1 MATNTKL
8 QRYSTQHITTKLK
21 TDLEFFIEK
30 ILKEKLHHAQ
40 QKIIDAYKSKKYKTI
55 IVAAGRRFG
64 KSKLMAFLLIFLCST
79 QKNKK
84 YAVIAPFYSNARI
97 IFREIKKYIE
107 KSNILSKLVKRM
119 VESPY
124 MTIEFKTGCTIDFR
138 SADNPTSIRGESY
151 HLVILDEAAFIKD
164 NVVKYVIKP
173 LLLDYDAPLIE
184 ISTPNGHNHF
194 YESFLMGENKQN
206 RHISFRFPTWANPF
220 LPKSAIE
227 EIKQE
232 VGEDSPV
239 WKQEY
244 CAEFIDDNEAVF
256 KWEYIQQ
263 CIDGTINLLKSGEKG
278 HQYVM
283 GVDLAKFDDYT
294 VITILDVSV
303 KPYKL
308 VYFERF
314 NLMPYSFVADKVKEL
329 YQLFNKP
336 QVCMD
341 ATGPGAAVVEQV
353 ESLNPIGFTF
363 TSKNKLPLITKL
375 QTSIVKNEVLFP
387 YLDQLITELKYF
399 RYVKR
404 KTQLSCEGKGQHD
417 DCVMSLALAVYASES
432 KQTQVINNYAY
443 TLR

>member
-1 MATNTKL
+1 MAINTKL
-8 QRYSTQHITTKLK
+8 QRYSTQYITTKLK

-40 QKIIDAYKSKKYKTI
+40 QKIIDAYNSKKYKTI

-97 IFREIKKYIE
+97 IYREIKNYIE
-107 KSNILSKLVKRM
+107 KNNILSKLVKRT

-124 MTIEFKTGCTIDFR
+124 MAIEFKTGCTIDFR

-164 NVVKYVIKP
+164 DVVKYVIKP

-184 ISTPNGHNHF
+184 ISTPNGYNHF
-194 YESFLMGENKQN
+194 YESYLMGVNKQN
-206 RHISFRFPTWANPF
+206 RHISFKFPSWDNPYI
-220 LPKSAIE
+220 SNRAIE

-294 VITILDVSV
+294 AITILDVGV

-336 QVCMD
+336 QVCID
-341 ATGPGAAVVEQV
+341 ATGPGAAVIEQI
-353 ESLNPIGFTF
+353 EPLNPIGFTF

-375 QTSIVKNEVLFP
+375 QTSIVKKEILFP
-387 YLDQLITELKYF
+387 YIDTLITELKYF
-399 RYVKR
+399 KYVKR

-417 DCVMSLALAVYASES
+417 DCVISLALAIHAAES
-432 KQTQVINNYAY
+432 KYTYIINNYAY
-443 TLR
+443 TMR